1 MAKKPMTTEEK
12 TRRQKKTKSV
22 RHLAENIRSLRNK
35 VTRDLKSD
43 DEKTRLTALAITL
56 MDKTASR
63 VGNSESAK
71 NGHFGVTG
79 WRNKH
84 ISVNGNTVTIK
95 YVGKS
100 GVDQE
105 KQVTDATIAK
115 MLKECKGDCKGDTP
129 LLTTSDGISIKSAQ
143 VNRYLKDF
151 GITAKDIRGYAA
163 NSLLVNMLNNSN
175 KPTDEKERQ
184 KKFRE
189 VMKAVAEK
197 VGHQQATLKQH
208 YLLPGIEE
216 AYVKNSRIKE
226 VKNASASLRVAA
238 ETSYDLMVRRV
249 ARWATESI
257 KEFDGPVT
265 QVEADIRE
273 ALSNWATQ
281 KHYEGNSW
289 DGIEK
294 FHLAL
299 AKVVDELIIEI
310 PVGSAW
316 YDYPSMSGDNKM
328 AGKDWRYIITQPMGA
343 AGMYTVVN
351 CHSMVHD
358 NSWSLTTTIFSTDE
372 ARLEGEVIGHYD
384 PWVRSML
391 WSIRLAEK
399 LQDIGY
405 DFGYAID
412 DMKKRMK
419 MAQLSRKR
427 IKEVKPYIDEVFEGM
442 FGRQPAWP
450 EYMMVV
456 IADWDLPEGKIA
468 SYNYE
473 SGAMAISPKAFR
485 KGLFD
490 IAAKHELCHAA
501 LGQTSTDHG
510 EEFKQLATYLGI
522 PEEWQD

>member
-43 DEKTRLTALAITL
+43 DEKTRMTALAIAL
-56 MDKTASR
+56 IDKTASR

-79 WRNKH
+79 WLNKH
-84 ISVNGNTVTIK
+84 VSISGNTVTIK

-105 KQVTDATIAK
+105 NQVTDATIAK
-115 MLKECKGDCKGDTP
+115 MLKKCKGECNGETP

-143 VNRYLKDF
+143 VNRYLEDF

-163 NSLLVNMLNNSN
+163 NTLLVNMLKNSK
-175 KPTDEKERQ
+175 KPSDEKERQ

-216 AYVKNSRIKE
+216 AYVKHSRVKE
-226 VKNASASLRVAA
+226 VKSASVVLYLAA
-238 ETSYDLMVRRV
+238 NIGRSLIASRV
-249 ARWATESI
+249 ARWAAESI

-265 QVEADIRE
+265 KVEADTRE
-273 ALSNWATQ
+273 VLKNWAEQ
-281 KHYEGNSW
+281 KHYEGPSW

-294 FHLAL
+294 FHLHL
-299 AKVVDELIIEI
+299 AKVADELIIEI

-316 YDYPSMSGDNKM
+316 YPSTPNNKM
-328 AGKDWRYIITQPMGA
+328 EGKDWRYIITEPMGA
-343 AGMYTVVN
+343 AELSTVVN
-351 CHSMVHD
+351 AHSMVHD
-358 NSWSLTTTIFSTDE
+358 DKWSLTTTIYSTDQLSFE
-372 ARLEGEVIGHYD
+372 DAPEPIGHYD
-384 PWVRSML
+384 PYVRSML
-391 WSIRLAEK
+391 WSVRLAEL
-399 LQDIGY
+399 LQDSGY

-412 DMKKRMK
+412 DMKMRMQ
-419 MAQLSRKR
+419 MTQLGWKR
-427 IKEVKPYIDEVFEGM
+427 IKEIKPYIEEVFEGM
-442 FGRQPAWP
+442 FGRPMEWP
-450 EYMMVV
+450 DYMMVV
-456 IADWDLPEGKIA
+456 VADWDLPEGKIA

-473 SGAMAISPKAFR
+473 TGTMALSPKAFSM
-485 KGLFD
+485 GILD
-490 IAAKHELCHAA
+490 IAVKHELCHTA
-501 LGQTSTDHG
+501 LGQSSSGHG
-510 EEFKQLATYLGI
+510 EEFKQLAAYLGV
-522 PEEWQD
+522 PKEWQD